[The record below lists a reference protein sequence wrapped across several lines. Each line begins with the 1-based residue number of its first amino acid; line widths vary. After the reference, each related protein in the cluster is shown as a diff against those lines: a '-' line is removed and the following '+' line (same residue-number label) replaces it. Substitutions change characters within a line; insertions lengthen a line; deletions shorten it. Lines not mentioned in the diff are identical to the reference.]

1 MTSTDANATIRDW
14 DDEKLKLPTDLIRG
28 IYNYGFEHLST
39 IQQLTIKPM
48 STEQDIIAQA
58 QSGTGKTG
66 AFLIGILQKL
76 DISKKQT
83 QCIILSPTR
92 ELATQTFNVAKELS
106 MYMKVNIQLLI
117 GGTSVHDD
125 IDDLHL
131 NCPHIVIGCTGR
143 IYDMLKRRHIDNS
156 YVNTLILDEADEML
170 SQGFKTQVYSIFKK
184 LNQNVQVVLF
194 SATMPPE
201 LSKLTDKFM
210 RNPIEILVQSSNLS
224 LDGITQYKVDID
236 KDEFKLDTLKDIFN
250 NISLCQT
257 IIYCNNINSVTKL
270 YDELTKSSFSVQ
282 FLHSNMD
289 NQERTKRLQ
298 SFKSGE
304 YRVLISS
311 DITARGIDIHQVSV
325 VINYDFPKN
334 KHTYLHRIGRSGRWG
349 RKGLAINF
357 VTSRN
362 KYDLRHIEEW
372 YKITIPELPLNFTS
386 CI

>member
-1 MTSTDANATIRDW
+1 MTSASEHIRDW
-14 DDEKLKLPTDLIRG
+14 DDAKLKLPTDLIRG

-66 AFLIGILQKL
+66 AFLIGILQKI
-76 DISKKQT
+76 DASEKNT

-106 MYMKVNIQLLI
+106 MYMDIKIQLLI

-125 IDDLHL
+125 IDDLHI

-143 IYDMLKRRHIDNS
+143 IYDMLKRKHINNQS
-156 YVNTLILDEADEML
+156 VKTLILDEADEML

-201 LSKLTDKFM
+201 LNKLTDKFM
-210 RNPIEILVQSSNLS
+210 RNPIEILVENTNLS
-224 LDGITQYKVDID
+224 LEGITQYKIDID
-236 KDEFKLDTLKDIFN
+236 RDDFKLDTLKDIFN

-257 IIYCNNINSVTKL
+257 IIYCNNINSVVKL
-270 YDELTKSSFSVQ
+270 YDDLTKCDFSVQ

-304 YRVLISS
+304 YRALISS

-372 YKITIPELPLNFTS
+372 YKITIPELPLNFTD

>member
-1 MTSTDANATIRDW
+1 MQNNNDTIRNW
-14 DDEKLKLPTDLIRG
+14 DDTRLKLPTELIRG
-28 IYNYGFEHLST
+28 IYNYGFEHLSQ
-39 IQQLTIKPM
+39 IQQLTIQPM

-66 AFLIGILQKL
+66 AFLIGILQKI
-76 DISKKQT
+76 DISEQKT
-83 QCIILSPTR
+83 RCIILSPTR
-92 ELATQTFNVAKELS
+92 ELATQTYNVAKELS
-106 MYMKVNIQLLI
+106 MYMKLNIQLLI
-117 GGTSVHDD
+117 GGTSVHYD
-125 IDDLHL
+125 IDDLYHTP
-131 NCPHIVIGCTGR
+131 PHIVIGCTGR
-143 IYDMLKRRHIDNS
+143 IYDMLKRKHIDS
-156 YVNTLILDEADEML
+156 HSISTLILDEADEML

-184 LNQNVQVVLF
+184 LNQDVQVVLF

-210 RNPIEILVQSSNLS
+210 RQPIKILVNSNNLS
-224 LDGITQYKVDID
+224 LEGITQYKVAID
-236 KDEFKLDTLKDIFN
+236 RDEFKLDTLKDIFT

-257 IIYCNNINSVTKL
+257 IIYCNNINSVIQL
-270 YDELTKSSFSVQ
+270 HEELTKSKFSVQ
-282 FLHSNMD
+282 LLHSDMD
-289 NQERTKRLQ
+289 NQERTERLQ

-304 YRVLISS
+304 FRVLISS

-372 YKITIPELPLNFTS
+372 YKITIPDLPLNFID

>member
-170 SQGFKTQVYSIFKK
+170 SQGFKTQVYKYIQK
-184 LNQNVQVVLF
+184 
-194 SATMPPE
+194 
-201 LSKLTDKFM
+201 
-210 RNPIEILVQSSNLS
+210 
-224 LDGITQYKVDID
+224 
-236 KDEFKLDTLKDIFN
+236 
-250 NISLCQT
+250 
-257 IIYCNNINSVTKL
+257 
-270 YDELTKSSFSVQ
+270 TKS
-282 FLHSNMD
+282 
-289 NQERTKRLQ
+289 EC
-298 SFKSGE
+298 
-304 YRVLISS
+304 
-311 DITARGIDIHQVSV
+311 
-325 VINYDFPKN
+325 
-334 KHTYLHRIGRSGRWG
+334 
-349 RKGLAINF
+349 
-357 VTSRN
+357 
-362 KYDLRHIEEW
+362 
-372 YKITIPELPLNFTS
+372 TS
-386 CI
+386 CFVQCYNAS